1 MYNIYT
7 QTQVI
12 VLCIRPFGSTAC
24 IVLLMNIMSKDNKNI
39 EIEHRA
45 RFDKTTYDNIS
56 NFLNANAEDLGED
69 DKDAYF
75 FLFPDKLLKTVNN
88 ISKKT
93 AKIVLKLNKIGKG
106 NDFEEIEIPIRPED
120 FNAATKLFVALRTG
134 DYMHSFQ
141 KRHNYLYKGVELA
154 LKWSEAWGHHLEL
167 EVVVSDL
174 AKKEEIEKKIAAV
187 ADELRVS
194 LMTNRELLEFTQTAE
209 AEYKNKKKYGSD

>member
-24 IVLLMNIMSKDNKNI
+24 IVLLMNIMSKENKNI
-39 EIEHRA
+39 EIEPRA

-69 DKDAYF
+69 DKDESF
-75 FLFPDKLLKTVNN
+75 FLLPDKLLKTVKN

>member
-24 IVLLMNIMSKDNKNI
+24 IVLLMNIMSKENKNI

-45 RFDKTTYDNIS
+45 RSDKTTYDNIS

>member
-24 IVLLMNIMSKDNKNI
+24 IVLLMNIMSKENKNI